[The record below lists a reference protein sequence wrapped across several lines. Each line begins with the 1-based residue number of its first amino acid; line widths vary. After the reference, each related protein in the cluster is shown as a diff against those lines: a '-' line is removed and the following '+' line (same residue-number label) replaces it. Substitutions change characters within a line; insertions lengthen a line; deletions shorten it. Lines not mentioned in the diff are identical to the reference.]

1 LSVDSFSL
9 NYRFQ
14 HFDQLMVDIL
24 LLQEMFVVFHD
35 EEKYRKMRAGSLEIP
50 VEVIHQHIEEFV
62 SSYLYYMWTSLIV

>member
-1 LSVDSFSL
+1 
-9 NYRFQ
+9 
-14 HFDQLMVDIL
+14 MVDIL

-62 SSYLYYMWTSLIV
+62 SSCLYYMWTSLIV